1 LIINKLNKYTRQQFV
16 ILFNFITT
24 FLVQENLIKLT
35 QNTIFVQDIRMSIIQ
50 NDFDKKIAGELLP
63 LRNYAL
69 SLTHDMDDTKDLVQD
84 TILKAY
90 RYQSKFQEGTNLR
103 GWLYTILK
111 NSFINNYRRDMKRNT
126 FLDSTDNSY
135 FIDLPSHKIDND
147 AETKFIRQDL
157 EAAID
162 ELSFDLRVTFKLNTE
177 GYKYHEIAE
186 EMQIPIGTVKT
197 RIFVARRIL
206 RERLKEYAVVY
217 GLQMA

>member
-1 LIINKLNKYTRQQFV
+1 MNV
-16 ILFNFITT
+16 
-24 FLVQENLIKLT
+24 
-35 QNTIFVQDIRMSIIQ
+35 IQ
-50 NDFDKKIAGELLP
+50 NDFDNMIAGELMP

-69 SLTHDMDDTKDLVQD
+69 SLTHDMDDTKDLVQE

-90 RYQSKFQEGTNLR
+90 RYRAKFQEGTNLR

-147 AETKFIRQDL
+147 AETKFIRKDL
-157 EAAID
+157 DHAID
-162 ELSFDLRVTFKLNTE
+162 DLAFDLRVTFKLNTE

-186 EMQIPIGTVKT
+186 ELQIPIGTVKT

-206 RERLKEYAVVY
+206 RERLKDYADAFGY
-217 GLQMA
+217 QIA

>member
-1 LIINKLNKYTRQQFV
+1 M
-16 ILFNFITT
+16 FNFITT

>member
-1 LIINKLNKYTRQQFV
+1 MR
-16 ILFNFITT
+16 
-24 FLVQENLIKLT
+24 
-35 QNTIFVQDIRMSIIQ
+35 IIQ
-50 NDFDKKIAGELLP
+50 NEFDKKIAGELLP

-162 ELSFDLRVTFKLNTE
+162 ELSFDLRVTFILNTE

>member
-1 LIINKLNKYTRQQFV
+1 MR
-16 ILFNFITT
+16 
-24 FLVQENLIKLT
+24 
-35 QNTIFVQDIRMSIIQ
+35 IIQ

-162 ELSFDLRVTFKLNTE
+162 ELSFDLRVTFKLNTK

>member
-1 LIINKLNKYTRQQFV
+1 M
-16 ILFNFITT
+16 FNFITT
-24 FLVQENLIKLT
+24 FLVQESLIKLK
-35 QNTIFVQDIRMSIIQ
+35 QNTIFVQHIRMRIIQ

-147 AETKFIRQDL
+147 AETKFIRKDL

-206 RERLKEYAVVY
+206 RERLKEYAEVY

>member
-1 LIINKLNKYTRQQFV
+1 MNV
-16 ILFNFITT
+16 
-24 FLVQENLIKLT
+24 
-35 QNTIFVQDIRMSIIQ
+35 IQ
-50 NDFDKKIAGELLP
+50 NDFDNMIAGELMP

-69 SLTHDMDDTKDLVQD
+69 SLTHDMDDTKDLVQE

-90 RYQSKFQEGTNLR
+90 RYRAKFQEGTSLR
-103 GWLYTILK
+103 GWLYTIPK

-147 AETKFIRQDL
+147 AETKFIRKDL
-157 EAAID
+157 DRAID
-162 ELSFDLRVTFKLNTE
+162 DLAFDLRVTFKLNTE

-186 EMQIPIGTVKT
+186 ELQIPIGTVKT

-206 RERLKEYAVVY
+206 RERLKDYADAFGY
-217 GLQMA
+217 QIA

>member
-1 LIINKLNKYTRQQFV
+1 MR
-16 ILFNFITT
+16 
-24 FLVQENLIKLT
+24 
-35 QNTIFVQDIRMSIIQ
+35 IIQ

-177 GYKYHEIAE
+177 GYKKCKSQLA
-186 EMQIPIGTVKT
+186 P
-197 RIFVARRIL
+197 
-206 RERLKEYAVVY
+206 
-217 GLQMA
+217 

>member
-1 LIINKLNKYTRQQFV
+1 M
-16 ILFNFITT
+16 
-24 FLVQENLIKLT
+24 QE
-35 QNTIFVQDIRMSIIQ
+35 
-50 NDFDKKIAGELLP
+50 
-63 LRNYAL
+63 
-69 SLTHDMDDTKDLVQD
+69 

-90 RYQSKFQEGTNLR
+90 RYRAKFQEGTNLR

-147 AETKFIRQDL
+147 AETKFIRKDL
-157 EAAID
+157 DRAID
-162 ELSFDLRVTFKLNTE
+162 DLAFDLRVTFKLNTE

-186 EMQIPIGTVKT
+186 ELQIPIGTVKT

-206 RERLKEYAVVY
+206 RERLKDYADAFGY
-217 GLQMA
+217 QIA

>member
-1 LIINKLNKYTRQQFV
+1 M
-16 ILFNFITT
+16 NF
-24 FLVQENLIKLT
+24 
-35 QNTIFVQDIRMSIIQ
+35 IQ
-50 NDFDKKIAGELLP
+50 NDFDNMIAGELMP

-69 SLTHDMDDTKDLVQD
+69 SLTHDMDDTKDLVQE

-90 RYQSKFQEGTNLR
+90 RYRAKFQEGTNLR

-147 AETKFIRQDL
+147 AETKFIRKDL
-157 EAAID
+157 DHAID
-162 ELSFDLRVTFKLNTE
+162 DLAFDLRVTFKLNTE

-186 EMQIPIGTVKT
+186 ELQIPIGTVKT

-206 RERLKEYAVVY
+206 RERLKDYADAFGY
-217 GLQMA
+217 QIA

>member
-1 LIINKLNKYTRQQFV
+1 MIV
-16 ILFNFITT
+16 LFNFITT
-24 FLVQENLIKLT
+24 FLVQENLIKLK
-35 QNTIFVQDIRMSIIQ
+35 QNTIFVQDIRMRIIQ